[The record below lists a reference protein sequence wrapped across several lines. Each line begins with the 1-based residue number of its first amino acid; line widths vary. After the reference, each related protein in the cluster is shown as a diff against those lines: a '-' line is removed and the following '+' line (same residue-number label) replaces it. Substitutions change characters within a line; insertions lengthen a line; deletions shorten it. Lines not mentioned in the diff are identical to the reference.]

1 MTRQPA
7 PVSAPEIFALLYIR
21 LSCLTLINATALAAQ
36 EAKCLEDLSS
46 AFYRDAETG
55 THIVPWELRVL
66 TTRLLLVEKQG
77 SRAVMAYYDLA
88 RDARLEIG
96 KAKGEERA
104 VWKARL
110 ADLGLRVANA
120 LVEMSDLIGAC
131 RHLESLRIEGQ
142 GEEKRM
148 RERLGL
154 LWLRIGNLKMARR
167 YIANEGE
174 SQRGPYADLLLP
186 LLTMAEGDYKGAA
199 NQYVAIRRSE
209 APLPKSSINQ
219 NLAVCLLYT
228 GKIEEARSVLESLI
242 SEGFSFPTLLFN
254 LSTIFEL
261 CTDRAKS
268 MKIELAERLARV
280 GGNEAG
286 WERSN
291 TDFKL

>member
-21 LSCLTLINATALAAQ
+21 LSSLTLINATALAAQ

-46 AFYRDAETG
+46 AFYKDPDTG

-66 TTRLLLVEKQG
+66 TVRFLLVEKQG

-96 KAKGEERA
+96 KAKGEEKA

-120 LVEMSDLIGAC
+120 LVEMDDLMGAC

-142 GEEKRM
+142 QEEETM
-148 RERLGL
+148 RARLGL
-154 LWLRIGNLKMARR
+154 LWLRIGNLEMARR
-167 YIANEGE
+167 HLATEGD
-174 SQRGPYADLLLP
+174 SRPGPYAEVVLP

-199 NQYVAIRRSE
+199 TQYAAIRYSK
-209 APLPKSSINQ
+209 APLPNSSVTQ

-228 GKIEEARSVLESLI
+228 GRIEEARSVLESLI
-242 SEGFSFPTLLFN
+242 SEGCSFPTLLFN

-268 MKIELAERLARV
+268 LKIELAERLARV
-280 GGNEAG
+280 EGTEAG

-291 TDFKL
+291 IDFKL

>member
-1 MTRQPA
+1 M
-7 PVSAPEIFALLYIR
+7 
-21 LSCLTLINATALAAQ
+21 
-36 EAKCLEDLSS
+36 EDLSS

-66 TTRLLLVEKQG
+66 TARLLLVEKQG

-120 LVEMSDLIGAC
+120 LIEMGDLIGAC

-142 GEEKRM
+142 GEETMM
-148 RERLGL
+148 RDRLGL
-154 LWLRIGNLKMARR
+154 LWLQIGNLKMARR
-167 YIANEGE
+167 YIANEGDL
-174 SQRGPYADLLLP
+174 QRGPYADVLLP
-186 LLTMAEGDYKGAA
+186 LLTMAEGDHKGAA
-199 NQYVAIRRSE
+199 TQYAAIRHSK
-209 APLPKSSINQ
+209 APVPNSSTTQ

-228 GKIEEARSVLESLI
+228 GKIKEARSVLESLI
-242 SEGFSFPTLLFN
+242 SEGCSFPTLLFN
-254 LSTIFEL
+254 LSTVFEL
-261 CTDRAKS
+261 CTDRAKTL
-268 MKIELAERLARV
+268 KIELAERLARV
-280 GGNEAG
+280 EGTETG